1 MRTDQLASAA
11 SRGEENFFA
20 VPVMDVKL
28 NRIQDRALE
37 TRGSPMPCQG
47 LAFCIANLGEFN
59 NAPVRQPMPR
69 RQPNR
74 TAGEPLRAELET
86 RMNRTGSRIHLALK
100 LAAVCGC
107 LFGMRSAQAA
117 DKITFVTDFGYNGRH
132 AYYFV
137 ALEKGY
143 YARLGLDVQIVRG
156 QGSADA
162 VKQVAAGTAQ
172 MGFADTAAVILGRG
186 NDQIPAKVV
195 AMVYAKPPHAIYV
208 LKDSGITK
216 PKDLEGK
223 KIADTA
229 FSAVPKL
236 FDAYAKAAQ
245 IDAGKVTWL
254 VATSDALPG
263 MLTTGRA
270 DGIGQFIVGEPLL
283 AKSAAPK
290 QVFALSYADAGLDLY
305 GNGIIASDELI
316 KSKPDLVRRF
326 VTATMHGLKDAVANP
341 QEAGMI
347 MNKHHREV
355 DADIATAE
363 TRIVGTLVG
372 EPLGVLDPARVKK
385 TLDIVSGAYTL
396 KYPVAAED
404 LFAPGFVN

>member
-1 MRTDQLASAA
+1 MAGAGDRDMR
-11 SRGEENFFA
+11 
-20 VPVMDVKL
+20 
-28 NRIQDRALE
+28 
-37 TRGSPMPCQG
+37 C
-47 LAFCIANLGEFN
+47 
-59 NAPVRQPMPR
+59 
-69 RQPNR
+69 
-74 TAGEPLRAELET
+74 
-86 RMNRTGSRIHLALK
+86 GSRTRVSLM
-100 LAAVCGC
+100 LAAISVCVLGARDA
-107 LFGMRSAQAA
+107 GAA

-143 YARLGLDVQIVRG
+143 YGKQNLDVQIVRG

-172 MGFADTAAVILGRG
+172 IGFADAGAVILGRG
-186 NDQIPAKVV
+186 NDQIPVKLV
-195 AMVYAKPPHAIYV
+195 AVVYAKPPHAIYV
-208 LKDSGITK
+208 LKESGITK
-216 PKDLEGK
+216 PKDLEGRK
-223 KIADTA
+223 VADTA

-236 FDAYAKAAQ
+236 FDAYAKVAH

-305 GNGIIASDELI
+305 GNGIIASDSII
-316 KSKPDLVRRF
+316 KSNADLVRRF
-326 VTATMHGLKDAVANP
+326 VTATMQGLKDAIANP
-341 QEAGMI
+341 QEAGAI

-355 DADIATAE
+355 DADVAAGE
-363 TRIVGTLVG
+363 TKIVGTLTG
-372 EPLGVLDPARVKK
+372 QPLGVLDAGRVKK
-385 TLDIVSGAYTL
+385 AIEIVSGAYTL
-396 KYPVAAED
+396 KFAVTPED
-404 LFAPGFVN
+404 IYAPGFVN